1 MFPLL
6 DLPDFFKMTKK
17 RFEFFLESV
26 IPEHIVLFFCE
37 YKRIQLIYWKYNFVS
52 KELLSSSVIRG
63 LLYNF
68 FLCPSK
74 QPIHFFRSLCGRR
87 KNGRGG
93 GGGEREIGGKG
104 QGPSLFPFLPI
115 PFTFQLLLRRLFFL
129 FFFEK
134 GRARGRSRILFLGGG
149 ALLSCFTST
158 PINHIVFFLAEYQL
172 YWKTA
177 GHLGGGGGAQLL
189 HPPPR
194 SAPEGLWK
202 RIFK

>member
-26 IPEHIVLFFCE
+26 IQEPTFFFFCE
-37 YKRIQLIYWKYNFVS
+37 YKRIQLIYWTYNFFFS

-74 QPIHFFRSLCGRR
+74 QPIHFFRSLLGRR

-93 GGGEREIGGKG
+93 GGGEREIEGKR
-104 QGPSLFPFLPI
+104 PRHLPI
-115 PFTFQLLLRRLFFL
+115 SLPPNSLHLSTPATQAIFFY
-129 FFFEK
+129 FFFAK
-134 GRARGRSRILFLGGG
+134 GRARGGSRIFFQEGVHSSL
-149 ALLSCFTST
+149 ALLQ
-158 PINHIVFFLAEYQL
+158 HQ
-172 YWKTA
+172 
-177 GHLGGGGGAQLL
+177 
-189 HPPPR
+189 
-194 SAPEGLWK
+194 
-202 RIFK
+202 

>member
-129 FFFEK
+129 FFCSRK
-134 GRARGRSRILFLGGG
+134 GGPGADPGFFFRRGCTRLLLYFNTNKPHSFFFWQNTSCIRKPQVISLDSPLRAIGKE
-149 ALLSCFTST
+149 LSS
-158 PINHIVFFLAEYQL
+158 
-172 YWKTA
+172 
-177 GHLGGGGGAQLL
+177 G
-189 HPPPR
+189 
-194 SAPEGLWK
+194 
-202 RIFK
+202 

>member
-74 QPIHFFRSLCGRR
+74 QPIHFFRSLRGRR

-93 GGGEREIGGKG
+93 GGGEREIEGER
-104 QGPSLFPFLPI
+104 PRPLPI
-115 PFTFQLLLRRLFFL
+115 SLPPRPFTFQLLLRRLFFL
-129 FFFEK
+129 FFFAK
-134 GRARGRSRILFLGGG
+134 GRARGGSRIFFLGGG
-149 ALLSCFTST
+149 ALVSCFTST
-158 PINHIVFFLAEYQL
+158 PINHIVFFFFAEYQL
-172 YWKTA
+172 Y
-177 GHLGGGGGAQLL
+177 
-189 HPPPR
+189 
-194 SAPEGLWK
+194 
-202 RIFK
+202 

>member
-37 YKRIQLIYWKYNFVS
+37 YKRIQLIYCKYNFVS

-74 QPIHFFRSLCGRR
+74 QPIHFFRSLLGRR

-93 GGGEREIGGKG
+93 GGGEKEIEGER
-104 QGPSLFPFLPI
+104 PRPLPI
-115 PFTFQLLLRRLFFL
+115 SLPPNSLHLSTPATQAIFSIFL
-129 FFFEK
+129 FAK
-134 GRARGRSRILFLGGG
+134 GRARGGSRI
-149 ALLSCFTST
+149 
-158 PINHIVFFLAEYQL
+158 FF
-172 YWKTA
+172 
-177 GHLGGGGGAQLL
+177 
-189 HPPPR
+189 
-194 SAPEGLWK
+194 
-202 RIFK
+202 